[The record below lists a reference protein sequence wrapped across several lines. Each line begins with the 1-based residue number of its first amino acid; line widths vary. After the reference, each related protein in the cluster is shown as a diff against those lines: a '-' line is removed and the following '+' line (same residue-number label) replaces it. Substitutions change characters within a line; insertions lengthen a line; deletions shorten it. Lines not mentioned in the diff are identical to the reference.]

1 MALNWLAKGARGLF
15 LCACEC
21 LCVGVWVCVRRQCV
35 IAAAVK
41 GRQPDVEMEQ
51 CENGSHNG
59 GTSLASGGVLEVLG
73 GGVCVRVFLKKEKST
88 T

>member
-1 MALNWLAKGARGLF
+1 M
-15 LCACEC
+15 
-21 LCVGVWVCVRRQCV
+21 

>member
-1 MALNWLAKGARGLF
+1 M
-15 LCACEC
+15 
-21 LCVGVWVCVRRQCV
+21 

-59 GTSLASGGVLEVLG
+59 GTSLASERGSVGGAG
-73 GGVCVRVFLKKEKST
+73 RWRVCVFPKTEKST
-88 T
+88 